1 MLNILRQRF
10 LSKLVLVVSLASF
23 LSAPL
28 QAAVVSSTDLVQ
40 QQQSQIDR
48 DTLLQALERD
58 DVKNALISQGV
69 DPQQA
74 KERVK
79 HMTPAEVAALNQK
92 IDEMPA
98 GGILGAILLILV
110 ILIFTDMAGWTDVYP
125 GI

>member
-1 MLNILRQRF
+1 MLNILRQRI

-28 QAAVVSSTDLVQ
+28 QAAVVSSTDLLQ

>member
-48 DTLLQALERD
+48 DTLMQALERD

>member
-23 LSAPL
+23 LSGPL

-58 DVKNALISQGV
+58 DVQNALISQGV

>member
-28 QAAVVSSTDLVQ
+28 QAAVVSSTDLLQ

>member
-1 MLNILRQRF
+1 MLNILRQRI

-28 QAAVVSSTDLVQ
+28 QAAVVSSTDLLQ

-58 DVKNALISQGV
+58 DVKNALINQGV